1 MSSVSQG
8 CSTQGG
14 RETRAGSMSESG
26 ERWLVQDESPSVG
39 IRWS

>member
-26 ERWLVQDESPSVG
+26 ERVACAG
-39 IRWS
+39 